1 MALLL
6 ATVMVFTPFL
16 KFLFAL
22 YQSPSGDRLLNQGNS
37 QYDGPAKSRYLYPL
51 YPPPEIFQV
60 IIFPIKYRI
69 AMHHFGTN
77 PYAKLTSLPFTFSSH
92 IAKLP
97 QMAPDPQAPNAA
109 VLLLLQVFFQKF
121 CLIGCLPRQIQVI
134 ASKMP
139 IGCGLLINRTPQ
151 IQHFNNSCRTQVKVF
166 PDDFY

>member
-22 YQSPSGDRLLNQGNS
+22 YQSPLGNRLLNQGNS

-60 IIFPIKYRI
+60 IIFPIKYRM

-77 PYAKLTSLPFTFSSH
+77 PYTELTSLAFTFSSH
-92 IAKLP
+92 MQNCRTWRLIPKP
-97 QMAPDPQAPNAA
+97 QMRQCFCCYKY
-109 VLLLLQVFFQKF
+109 FFKISA
-121 CLIGCLPRQIQVI
+121 LSV
-134 ASKMP
+134 ASQGKSRSLRP
-139 IGCGLLINRTPQ
+139 KCP
-151 IQHFNNSCRTQVKVF
+151 
-166 PDDFY
+166 